1 MKEKGIAEYLDFV
14 KRQKLSKN
22 VILAVREF

>member
-1 MKEKGIAEYLDFV
+1 MKEKGIAEYPDFV
-14 KRQKLSKN
+14 TRQKLSKN